1 MTTTDAGARSA
12 RIEDYGVLR
21 GGPRRDLQ
29 ALVDLAAQV
38 TGVRHAA
45 INIITADEQHQ
56 IATAGL
62 EPSVCSREDSMCA
75 AVLAVP
81 DIVMVQDASHDDRFA
96 ANPFVTGRLGAVRF
110 YASAPLVTPGGI
122 VIGRLCVF
130 DDAPRTVTP
139 AQQEALT
146 SLAARVVDVLELGL
160 RTRQLE
166 ATVAELTAARNEL
179 RRSNEHLT
187 VFAGQVAHDL
197 RTPLTAI
204 LANAE
209 VLGLE
214 LGSRPDL
221 GPFLEAVLESG
232 QRMGDLIADYLAYA
246 RVGADLRVEDVDL
259 SAVVDAVLVDLRPA
273 LTAGGADVVV
283 GPLPTVPAD
292 RAQLYGVLLNVLSNA
307 VKFARPGE
315 APSVGVTARRRGDRW
330 RVEVRDRGVG
340 VPAGRREEVFGLF
353 ARVDSERAGHGIG
366 LATARRVV
374 EAHGGAMGMT
384 DTDDGVGV
392 TVWIELP
399 A

>member
-1 MTTTDAGARSA
+1 MAGFVDVEVRIDDAARTA
-12 RIEDYGVLR
+12 RIEEYGVLR
-21 GGPRRDLQ
+21 GGPRRDLK

-56 IATAGL
+56 IVTAAL

-75 AVLAVP
+75 AVLAAP
-81 DIVMVQDASHDDRFA
+81 DLVMVRDASRDDRFA
-96 ANPFVTGRLGAVRF
+96 DNPFVTGRLGAVRF
-110 YASAPLVTPGGI
+110 YASTPLVTPGDV

-139 AQQEALT
+139 AQQDALR

-166 ATVAELTAARNEL
+166 ATVSELTAARNEL
-179 RRSNEHLT
+179 RRSNEHLS

-209 VLGLE
+209 VLALE
-214 LGSRPDL
+214 LERAPEL
-221 GPFLEAVLESG
+221 APFVEATLESG
-232 QRMGDLIADYLAYA
+232 QRMSDLIADYLAYA

-259 SAVVDAVLVDLRPA
+259 GVVVEAALVDLRPA
-273 LTAGGADVVV
+273 TTGTDVVV
-283 GPLPTVPAD
+283 GPLPVVRGD
-292 RAQLYGVLLNVLSNA
+292 RAQLYGVVLNLLANA
-307 VKFARPGE
+307 LKFTRPGQ
-315 APSVGVTARRRGDRW
+315 APSVRVAARRRGDRW
-330 RVEVRDRGVG
+330 RVEVRDRGPG
-340 VPAGRREEVFGLF
+340 VPVERREEVFGLF
-353 ARVDSERAGHGIG
+353 ARADSERAGHGIG

-374 EAHGGAMGMT
+374 
-384 DTDDGVGV
+384 
-392 TVWIELP
+392 
-399 A
+399 